1 MVEGVDRD
9 GATWN
14 VDALRRLFD
23 DLRGTDIDEL
33 EVVRGSFR
41 LFLRREPGTTVVVED
56 RIPVPEAPTAGVAI
70 PAPLTGV
77 FYGRPTPE
85 QPAFVEIGQWVE
97 QGQVVGLIE
106 TMKLFNEVVA
116 DLSGQMVEV
125 CAEDGDLVEVGQAL
139 FRLLPGSMDPSPATD
154 IIVE

>member
-56 RIPVPEAPTAGVAI
+56 RIPVPAYP
-70 PAPLTGV
+70 
-77 FYGRPTPE
+77 
-85 QPAFVEIGQWVE
+85 
-97 QGQVVGLIE
+97 
-106 TMKLFNEVVA
+106 
-116 DLSGQMVEV
+116 
-125 CAEDGDLVEVGQAL
+125 
-139 FRLLPGSMDPSPATD
+139 
-154 IIVE
+154 